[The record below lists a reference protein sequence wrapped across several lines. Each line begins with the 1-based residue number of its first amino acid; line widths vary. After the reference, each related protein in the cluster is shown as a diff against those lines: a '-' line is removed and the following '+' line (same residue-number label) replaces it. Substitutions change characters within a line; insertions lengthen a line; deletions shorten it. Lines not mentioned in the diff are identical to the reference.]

1 MKRAALNDLKA
12 WEQRSHRKPLLLYGA
27 RQVGKTHV
35 LKEFGQQFDSFI
47 YCDLERNGRA
57 RAVFES
63 SAETDLEPTTILHR
77 LSAVLGTAIDPE
89 RSLLVLD
96 EIQASN
102 RALASLKYF
111 AEDMPQ
117 LRLIGAGSLLGVAVN
132 TQGFTMP
139 VGKVQT
145 YTMHPM
151 TFPEFLTALD
161 EGTMVDEI
169 RSCYASGSSFYLHDH
184 LMDRLWTYALVGGMP
199 EAVAVYRENADF
211 REVAEVQ
218 SDIRELYV
226 ADMTKYASASETARI
241 RDVWDS
247 IPAQLAKPNHKFQ
260 YKAVK
265 TGGRASRYADAIAWL
280 LSAGLVTRCV
290 NITSGLSPLK
300 AHEETDTFKI
310 YMADTGLLAQTEGLD
325 AGLVLD
331 EDSRARMDLGGLG
344 ENLVGQMLTAN
355 SIPLRYWTSSST
367 AEVDF
372 IYERPGVAGG
382 IPIEVKT
389 SEHVRSRSLASFR
402 TKYQPV
408 EAIRISTKNFGN
420 ENGIRSIPLYAAF
433 CIH

>member
-1 MKRAALNDLKA
+1 MKRGVLDDLRE
-12 WEQRSHRKPLLLYGA
+12 WERRRRRKPLLLYGA

-35 LKEFGQQFDSFI
+35 LKEFGRSFDSFV

-63 SAETDLEPTTILHR
+63 SVETDLDPATILRR
-77 LSAVLGTAIDPE
+77 LSAVLGVVIDPE

-117 LRLIGAGSLLGVAVN
+117 LRLIGAGSLLGVAVS

-145 YTMHPM
+145 CTMHPM
-151 TFPEFLTALD
+151 TFPEFLAALG
-161 EGTMVDEI
+161 EESMVEEI
-169 RSCYASGSSFYLHDH
+169 RECYASGSPFYLHDH
-184 LMDRLWTYALVGGMP
+184 LMERLWTYALVGGMP
-199 EAVAVYRENADF
+199 EAVADYRENGDF
-211 REVAEVQ
+211 QEVAEVQ
-218 SDIRELYV
+218 SDILELYV
-226 ADMTKYASASETARI
+226 ADMAKYATAGETARI

-260 YKAVK
+260 YKAVR

-290 NITSGLSPLK
+290 NVTSGLSPLK
-300 AHEETDTFKI
+300 AHEDAETFKI
-310 YMADTGLLAQTEGLD
+310 YMADTGLLAQAEGLD
-325 AGLVLD
+325 AGLMLD
-331 EDSRARMDLGGLG
+331 EAGRARMDLGGLG

-355 SIPLRYWTSSST
+355 GIPLRYWTSNST
-367 AEVDF
+367 AEIDF
-372 IYERPGVAGG
+372 VYERRGIAGG

-402 TKYQPV
+402 AKYDPT
-408 EAIRISTKNFGN
+408 EAIRVSAKNFGN
-420 ENGIRSIPLYAAF
+420 ENGIRSVPLYAAF